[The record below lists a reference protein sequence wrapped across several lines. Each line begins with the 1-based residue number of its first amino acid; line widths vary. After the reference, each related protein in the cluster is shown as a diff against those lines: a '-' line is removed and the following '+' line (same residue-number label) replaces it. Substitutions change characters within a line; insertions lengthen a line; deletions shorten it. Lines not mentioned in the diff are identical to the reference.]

1 MWGVITGGRG
11 LKTFSQVLEETDKGT
26 RHLLLGNGFSRSWN
40 DNIFSYEN
48 LLDKSDFGNR
58 DKAIKGIFEKLGTYD
73 FEEVM
78 QTMVSSVYVA
88 QSFNEYPAFV
98 EAIYRDAE
106 CLKNSLLETIAKT
119 HPNLPTEVSDKQYI
133 SVRTFLLK
141 FSNIFTVNYD
151 LLLYWAR
158 NMRNLEPRNF
168 DTDDGFRSGGE
179 WTGNEPDQNVFFLHG
194 GLHLYDEAGTIKKHT
209 YTEYGGA
216 IIDQV
221 RGNLNLNKFPI
232 FVAEPSHIKKLDRIR
247 HNPYLNYCYEQF
259 GKIEENL
266 VILGHS
272 MNETDSHIFNQAA
285 SSGVKNV
292 YVSLFGNQN
301 SQKNRKT
308 KSNAESYFNKCA
320 VHFYNAESVQVWE

>member
-1 MWGVITGGRG
+1 M
-11 LKTFSQVLEETDKGT
+11 KTFSQVLEETDRGA
-26 RHLLLGNGFSRSWN
+26 RNLLLGNGFSRSWN

-48 LLDKSDFGNR
+48 LLDKSCFGNR
-58 DKAIKGIFEKLGTYD
+58 DEAIKGIFKKLDTYD

-98 EAIYRDAE
+98 AAIYRDAE
-106 CLKNSLLETIAKT
+106 RLKNSLLETIAIT
-119 HPNLPTEVSDKQYI
+119 HPNLPTEVSDDKYI
-133 SVRTFLLK
+133 SARKFLFN

-158 NMRNLEPRNF
+158 NMRSLEPRNF
-168 DTDDGFRSGGE
+168 KTDDGFRSGGE
-179 WTGNEPDQNVFFLHG
+179 WTDNETKQNVFFLHG

-209 YTEYGGA
+209 YTENGGA

-221 RGNLNLNKFPI
+221 RDNLKLNKFPI
-232 FVAEPSHIKKLDRIR
+232 FVAEPSHFKKLDRIR
-247 HNPYLNYCYEQF
+247 HNPYLNYCYEQL
-259 GKIEENL
+259 GKIKETL

-292 YVSLFGNQN
+292 YVSLFGDQN
-301 SQKNRKT
+301 SQQNRKT

-320 VHFYNAESVQVWE
+320 VHFYDAETVQVWR